1 MAQNKVT
8 YSICVANLN
17 MGNTLEAALESVLN
31 QIDERF
37 EVIVVDDGSTDDSL
51 SKLENL
57 KLRHSNL
64 RTLYLEKDS
73 SRTLAETRNISV
85 REALGEY
92 CLLHIDCDDLWEPYI
107 LDFMK
112 VFHAIEELLQ
122 EDILLHGHQLNVGKT
137 SFLLQHGPYRY
148 GHMVEDRDMWFRMA
162 QMDKYI
168 PLEHVVF
175 RTRMPLSRKQKAQK
189 KFFLTGRI
197 LSDEI
202 RTGNKFGFY
211 FTNLWRNYM
220 NQPFDLRAYKVAIY
234 PLCKIRAWKLG
245 PIIESEQLAKWNE
258 LKLRAQQLGGT
269 VFEIFEKRGKRFDP
283 RELSQE
289 GQWIFSKK
297 SIEASILE
305 IPKFR
310 KRI

>member
-57 KLRHSNL
+57 KLRHPNL
-64 RTLYLEKDS
+64 RTRYLEKDS

-112 VFHAIEELLQ
+112 VFHAIEGLLQ

-175 RTRMPLSRKQKAQK
+175 RTRMPLSTKQKLQK

-245 PIIESEQLAKWNE
+245 PIIENEQLAKWND
-258 LKLRAQQLGGT
+258 LKVRAQQLGGT
-269 VFEIFEKRGKRFDP
+269 VFEIFEKRGKSFNP
-283 RELSQE
+283 SELSQE
-289 GQWIFSKK
+289 GQWIFSRK
-297 SIEASILE
+297 STEATISELPE
-305 IPKFR
+305 I
-310 KRI
+310 

>member
-1 MAQNKVT
+1 MTQNKVI
-8 YSICVANLN
+8 YSICVPNLN
-17 MGNTLEAALESVLN
+17 MGNTLEAALGSVLN

-37 EVIVVDDGSTDDSL
+37 EVIVVDDGSTDDSIA
-51 SKLENL
+51 KLEKL
-57 KLRHSNL
+57 KVKHPNL
-64 RTLYLEKDS
+64 RTRYLEKDS

-112 VFHAIEELLQ
+112 VFHAIEGLLQ
-122 EDILLHGHQLNVGKT
+122 EDVLVCGQQLNVGKT

-148 GHMVEDRDMWFRMA
+148 GHMVEDRDMWYRLA
-162 QMDKYI
+162 QMDKFI

-175 RTRMPLSRKQKAQK
+175 RTRMPLSMKQKIQK
-189 KFFLTGRI
+189 KFFLTGTI

-202 RTGNKFGFY
+202 RSGNKFGFY
-211 FTNLWRNYM
+211 LTNLWRNYM
-220 NQPFDLRAYKVAIY
+220 KQPFDLRVYKVAIY

-245 PIIESEQLAKWNE
+245 PIIQGEQPEGWSD

-269 VFEIFEKRGKRFDP
+269 VFEIFEKRGKHFNP

-289 GQWIFSKK
+289 GQWVFSRK
-297 SIEASILE
+297 SRDASILE
-305 IPKFR
+305 IPKFQT
-310 KRI
+310 KI